1 MAVINMN
8 SEMFHQAM
16 DQKGTVLVDFW
27 APWCTY
33 CRRINAAYDQ
43 VAAEKEGE
51 MVVAKINID
60 DEESLA
66 QKEQIEVVPTLVLY
80 RDGQAL
86 GFIVAPD
93 SKAKIDRF
101 IQETLSSD

>member
-1 MAVINMN
+1 MAAVNMN
-8 SEMFHQAM
+8 SQMFHQAM
-16 DQKGTVLVDFW
+16 DQKGVVLVDFW

-43 VAAEKEGE
+43 VAEENAGKL
-51 MVVAKINID
+51 VVAKINID

-80 RDGQAL
+80 KDGEAL

-93 SKAKIDRF
+93 SKAKIDSF
-101 IQETLSSD
+101 IRETLSTK